1 MELRAS
7 LEIIQRVSGEILEES
22 SEFDDSPA
30 EELANSLT
38 HGFGLLLSA
47 IGFVFLVVLSSLRG
61 TAWHIVSFT
70 VYGASLV
77 LCYGASTLYHS
88 LRAPDWKQLFHKL
101 DHAAIFVLIAGTYT
115 PFLLVSLR
123 GPWGWSMFGIVWS
136 LGLAGV
142 VFKLMYADRFQAG
155 SATRLERFSICG
167 DGCGITMQSG
177 IRSRSPAASVIS
189 YPSCFSFC
197 RTPWLESGSLMSDIR
212 GRMSVR

>member
-142 VFKLMYADRFQAG
+142 VFKLMYADRF
-155 SATRLERFSICG
+155 RV
-167 DGCGITMQSG
+167 
-177 IRSRSPAASVIS
+177 ASVVV
-189 YPSCFSFC
+189 YVLMG
-197 RTPWLESGSLMSDIR
+197 WLILIAFKPMLAAVPAGGLWWVFLSRPLYTFGKNFFFVRRIPEHPA
-212 GRMSVR
+212 GRP